1 MNDRN
6 IFFALITILVISTSM
21 WIYYDVMENGKE
33 INKLEKKYSGI
44 ENNFIMLAQIE
55 ESYDEVKQKHSD
67 TIEYFDSLKTT
78 IPTFDKYTNVLE
90 KIRRLA
96 NKQAITIES
105 FHPKMDDSFPALK
118 TKLKYTQKHVE
129 RRPIQL
135 RLYGTYFTIGAFLEE
150 ILKFDKIVNI
160 HSLNLE
166 TELSDANML
175 SCDLVLFAYIFF
187 DEYRK
192 S

>member
-33 INKLEKKYSGI
+33 INKLENKYSGI

-67 TIEYFDSLKTT
+67 TIEHFDSLKTT

-150 ILKFDKIVNI
+150 ILKFDTIVNI